1 MIRPTTE
8 QLKQTLKELVQNYN
22 KAIDVQQQTKEQII
36 AVRAVIEDREL
47 EDGDSNTVTSEI
59 TED

>member
-1 MIRPTTE
+1 MSRPTTE

>member
-8 QLKQTLKELVQNYN
+8 QLKQTLNELVQNYN

>member
-36 AVRAVIEDREL
+36 AVKAVIEDREL